1 MKIAVM
7 GYSGSGKSTLARLLG
22 ERYGVEVLH
31 LDTVQFLPGW
41 EIRPDADKERMVRE
55 FLDTHGD
62 WVIDGTYSKLSFQRR
77 LEEADLIVLMLFNR
91 FTALWRVVR
100 RYLAYRGRSRPDM
113 AEGCSEKLDAEFVW
127 WVLHKG
133 RGPRHRDRWRRLAA
147 RYGEKTVVLK
157 NQRQIDAFQKNNRYG
172 VT

>member
-7 GYSGSGKSTLARLLG
+7 GYSGSGKSTLARALG
-22 ERYGVEVLH
+22 DRYGVEVLH

-41 EIRPDADKERMVRE
+41 EIRPDGDKERMVRE
-55 FLDTHGD
+55 FLDTREG
-62 WVIDGTYSKLSFQRR
+62 WVVDGTYSRLSFRRR

-91 FTALWRVVR
+91 FTALWRVTK
-100 RYLAYRGRSRPDM
+100 RYLSNRGRSRPDM

-133 RGPRHRDRWRRLAA
+133 RSCRDRERWRQIAA
-147 RYGEKTVVLK
+147 QYSEKTVLLK
-157 NQRQIDAFQKNNRYG
+157 NQRQIDAFLLAKSIDAE
-172 VT
+172 